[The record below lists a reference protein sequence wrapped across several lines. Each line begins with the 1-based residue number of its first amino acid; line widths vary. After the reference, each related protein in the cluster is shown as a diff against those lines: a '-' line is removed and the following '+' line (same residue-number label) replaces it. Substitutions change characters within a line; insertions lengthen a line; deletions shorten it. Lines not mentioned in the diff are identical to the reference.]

1 MTSAPARQHVRV
13 APAPRAAAGASFVAV
28 PAALALGAV
37 GVVAVRDT
45 AVAAGWLS
53 GQSWVSRAIIAID
66 GWTPAAWLQPLGIVA
81 AFLGIGLMIVAV
93 KPRRITAEPIGTDT
107 GAFIG
112 LGDIAKVATAAA
124 GDIAG
129 VLDARSS
136 ATRRKVVVRCT
147 VTGDT
152 AGEIE
157 RLVADAVG
165 AALEPL
171 RHTPRIVVRTR
182 KETRS

>member
-1 MTSAPARQHVRV
+1 MTSAPVRQNIRT
-13 APAPRAAAGASFVAV
+13 AAAPRAAAGASYVAV

-45 AVAAGWLS
+45 AVAAGWLA
-53 GQSWVSRAIIAID
+53 GQGWVSQAITAVD
-66 GWTPAAWLQPLGIVA
+66 GWAPTAWLEPLGVIA
-81 AFLGIGLMIVAV
+81 AFLGIGLMVVALT
-93 KPRRITAEPIGTDT
+93 PRRATAQPIGTDT

-124 GDIAG
+124 DDVAG
-129 VLDARSS
+129 VLNARSS
-136 ATRRKVVVRCT
+136 ATRRKIVVRCT

-152 AGEIE
+152 GGEVE
-157 RLVADAVG
+157 RRVADAVG
-165 AALEPL
+165 VALQPL
-171 RHTPRIVVRTR
+171 QHTPRIVVRTR

>member
-1 MTSAPARQHVRV
+1 MTSTLARQHVR
-13 APAPRAAAGASFVAV
+13 AATPPRAAAGASFVAV
-28 PAALALGAV
+28 PAALVLGAI

-53 GQSWVSRAIIAID
+53 GQSWLARAIAALD
-66 GWTPAAWLQPLGIVA
+66 GWAPTAWLQPLGIIA
-81 AFLGIGLMIVAV
+81 AFLGIGLMVVAV
-93 KPRRITAEPIGTDT
+93 KPRRITAEPIGADT

-124 GDIAG
+124 GDVAG
-129 VLDARSS
+129 VLHARSS

-152 AGEIE
+152 GGKIE
-157 RLVADAVG
+157 QLVADAVG
-165 AALEPL
+165 AALQPL
-171 RHTPRIVVRTR
+171 RHPPRIVVHTR